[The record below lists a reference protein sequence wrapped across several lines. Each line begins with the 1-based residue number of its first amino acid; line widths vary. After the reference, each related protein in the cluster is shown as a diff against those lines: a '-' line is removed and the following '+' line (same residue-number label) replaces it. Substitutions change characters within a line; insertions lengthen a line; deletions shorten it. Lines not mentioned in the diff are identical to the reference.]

1 MFLPSAFVRGVSVA
15 LLGFVLAIPVDPV
28 PAGAADGFA
37 LCDVAGDQDSP
48 SLVLATDFATWVA
61 WRDFRR
67 SDATVRTDVYVARV
81 PLIVSGP
88 GTMEIASVRP
98 LELTADGIVACASGT
113 AEPPVA
119 VATDSGGV
127 LVVWSDT
134 RAIRGIYMQ
143 RLRADLSLYPGWPA
157 DGRLVTS
164 DVDSSAM
171 LAACSDGAGGVYIA
185 RKRVPALPDT
195 ERAALT
201 RVNKTAS
208 FVPGWSAAGVPLGT
222 DTFVQGLT
230 VAPDPS
236 GGAVF
241 TARFF
246 SEGGSADQ
254 QYATGGRVT
263 PGGALGSTVDLPG
276 WRSGGQYPGIVG
288 SLAVADGAGG
298 LIAAWND
305 APGPDFYGGHWNAAG
320 AEQWPASLPA
330 PHMDVL
336 VADGAAGAYLV
347 GREKQD
353 LNLLSVQRRTTTGA
367 VSTGWEPGGR
377 LLADPL
383 ALAHVTAVPYAPG
396 GVLVAWS
403 ENKGLGTG
411 FDIRAAQVR
420 ANGRL
425 GEGWVAGGNPVCDVA
440 GNQTNVVMTAGSTL
454 AVWVDSRNI
463 ATTKKDL
470 YAAYILAT
478 GGVGV
483 TPNPVPRTALA
494 IRALFP
500 NPARDEL
507 RVSLDLAG
515 DAPIEVVLVDVRG
528 RVVLRKTIRG
538 EAGRAVVVLPT
549 RGLPAGVYGVRA
561 AQGAL
566 TAHARATVLR

>member
-1 MFLPSAFVRGVSVA
+1 LVFRPSTFVRGASLA
-15 LLGFVLAIPVDPV
+15 LFAFTIALDPI

-37 LCDVAGDQDSP
+37 LCDAAGDQDAP
-48 SLVLATDFATWVA
+48 SLALANDFATWVA

-67 SDATVRTDVYVARV
+67 SDATVRSDVYVARV
-81 PLIVSGP
+81 PLILSGP
-88 GTMEIASVRP
+88 GTIESASLPP
-98 LELTADGIVACASGT
+98 LELAADGIVACASGT

-134 RAIRGIYMQ
+134 RTARGIYMQ
-143 RLRADLSLYPGWPA
+143 RLRADLTLYPGWPA

-164 DVDSSAM
+164 DVDDDAM
-171 LAACSDGAGGVYIA
+171 LAACSDGAGGVYLA
-185 RKRVPALPDT
+185 RKRAPAVPDT
-195 ERAALT
+195 ERAVLT
-201 RVNKTAS
+201 RVTKVAS
-208 FVPGWSAAGVPLGT
+208 FAAGWSAAGVPLGT

-230 VAPDPS
+230 VATDPS

-246 SEGGSADQ
+246 SEGGDTDL
-254 QYATGGRVT
+254 QYATGGRVA
-263 PGGALGSTVDLPG
+263 PGGSLGPAVDLPG

-298 LIAAWND
+298 LVAAWND
-305 APGPDFYGGHWNAAG
+305 APGPEFYGGHWSAAG
-320 AEQWPASLPA
+320 TGQWPDSLPA

-383 ALAHVTAVPYAPG
+383 ALAHVTAVAYAPG

-403 ENKGLGTG
+403 ENKGMGAG

-425 GEGWVAGGNPVCDVA
+425 GEGWVAGGNAICDVP

-454 AVWVDSRNI
+454 AVWVDTRNNP
-463 ATTKKDL
+463 TTQKDL
-470 YAAYILAT
+470 YAAYVLTT

-494 IRALFP
+494 IRSLFP

-515 DAPIEVVLVDVRG
+515 DAPLEVVLVDVRG
-528 RVVLRKTIRG
+528 RVVLRRTIRG
-538 EAGRAVVVLPT
+538 EEGRATVVLYT

-561 AQGAL
+561 AQGAA